1 MNFWHLLPNNYHT
14 VCPSMKLKLIVQ
26 YGILHKLIHLC
37 LFQLEVTCFKY
48 AFIGICSKVI
58 CRYNMFCIQRNI
70 QYFLENF
77 LSRIGIYRRSMIDSF
92 LKLSSSCSLSLR
104 VSSILILFLIPPIT
118 SMFHTQL
125 RGPRPWT
132 LIWTPA
138 VLTNVRSERKNN
150 VVKIILMNQKCQI
163 LRSEKKDR
171 TFQNNLCVCV
181 FYLLKPHFVQ
191 NRLHPN

>member
-1 MNFWHLLPNNYHT
+1 
-14 VCPSMKLKLIVQ
+14 
-26 YGILHKLIHLC
+26 
-37 LFQLEVTCFKY
+37 
-48 AFIGICSKVI
+48 
-58 CRYNMFCIQRNI
+58 MFCIQRNI

-163 LRSEKKDR
+163 WEKKIIFRNFSLKILYIPFR
-171 TFQNNLCVCV
+171 TICAFAFFICSSLTLYRTDCTRIKQEPLEKLIN
-181 FYLLKPHFVQ
+181 K
-191 NRLHPN
+191 

>member
-1 MNFWHLLPNNYHT
+1 
-14 VCPSMKLKLIVQ
+14 
-26 YGILHKLIHLC
+26 
-37 LFQLEVTCFKY
+37 
-48 AFIGICSKVI
+48 
-58 CRYNMFCIQRNI
+58 MFCIQRNI

-77 LSRIGIYRRSMIDSF
+77 LSRIGIYRRSMTDSF

-132 LIWTPA
+132 LICTPA

-163 LRSEKKDR
+163 IWEKRSYSEILLWKSF
-171 TFQNNLCVCV
+171 T
-181 FYLLKPHFVQ
+181 YLLEQFVHLRFLFAQ
-191 NRLHPN
+191 ASLCTEQIAPELNRSPWKNW